1 MLRIS
6 VENILEYLG
15 QNGYDVQ
22 YEGSK
27 DIVLEGYCQLEKL
40 KSHSITWIKKASEDS
55 LYDLTKLTGG
65 IVVTDKKILYTGENI
80 GFIITHEPK
89 AIFFGLLKKFW
100 ANNVD
105 YKIAPSSVVESKNV
119 ADKVSI
125 GQNCYIGSEVTI
137 GTGTVIEHNVSIYHR
152 TRIGENCIIHSGT
165 VIGADGF
172 GYCINSNGQPEKV
185 EHFGGVYI
193 GDEVEIGA
201 NTCIDRGTLGDTW
214 IGSHVK
220 IDNLVHIAHNVR
232 IGESSMVVA
241 GSIICGSAELENES
255 YVAPGGIVKN
265 QLKIGANA
273 FVGMGAVVTQSV
285 NDNMVVVGVPAQPI
299 RETKIGDK

>member
-1 MLRIS
+1 MLEIS
-6 VENILEYLG
+6 AEIILEYLKQDG
-15 QNGYDVQ
+15 FEVR

-27 DIVLEGYCQLEKL
+27 DIVLEGYCQLDKL
-40 KSHSITWIKKASEDS
+40 RSHSITWIKKASDNIE
-55 LYDLTKLTGG
+55 YDLSKLTGG
-65 IVVTDKKILYTGENI
+65 IVVTDNIISYVGERV
-80 GFIITHEPK
+80 GFIITNVPK
-89 AIFFGLLKKFW
+89 AVFFSILKRFW
-100 ANNVD
+100 PNNVV
-105 YKIAPSSVVESKNV
+105 YGIAPSAVVETHNV
-119 ADKVSI
+119 AEKVSI
-125 GQNCYIGSEVTI
+125 GHNCYIGSEVTI
-137 GTGTVIEHNVSIYHR
+137 GTGTIIEHNVSIYHR

-193 GDEVEIGA
+193 DDEVEIGA

-285 NDNMVVVGVPAQPI
+285 DDNMVVVGVPAQPI

>member
-1 MLRIS
+1 MLKIS
-6 VENILEYLG
+6 IENILNYLE
-15 QNGYDVQ
+15 QSGYGVE

-27 DIVLEGYCQLEKL
+27 DIVVEGFCQLDSLQKN
-40 KSHSITWIKKASEDS
+40 SITWIKNADKNKVYDFSE
-55 LYDLTKLTGG
+55 LVQG
-65 IVVTDKKILYTGENI
+65 IAVTDKKVLYDGEKI
-80 GFIITHEPK
+80 GLIITNEPK
-89 AIFFGLLKKFW
+89 AVFFSILKRFW
-100 ANNVD
+100 ANNVV
-105 YKIAPSSVVESKNV
+105 YGIAPSAVVETYNV
-119 ADKVSI
+119 AEKVSI

-172 GYCINSNGQPEKV
+172 GYYIDSNGQPKKV

-201 NTCIDRGTLGDTW
+201 NTCIDRGTMGDTW

-232 IGESSMVVA
+232 IGESAMVVA
-241 GSIICGSAELENES
+241 GSIICGSANLENES

-265 QLKIGANA
+265 QLRIGTNA
-273 FVGMGAVVTQSV
+273 FVGMGAVVTQPV
-285 NDNMVVVGVPAQPI
+285 DDNIVVVGVPARPT
-299 RETKIGDK
+299 REIKIGDK